1 MRPVSSSA
9 AKSSTATSGTSSS
22 TSSGAAAGLVHSLA
36 LDGAFGGLVALAGTF
51 IGAALIV

>member
-1 MRPVSSSA
+1 MRPVSSS
-9 AKSSTATSGTSSS
+9 SSATSGTSSS

-51 IGAALIV
+51 IGAALVL